1 MLKGVA
7 IQLMLFHHFF
17 GAYHVDSD
25 VTRPARGEWA
35 FTAMADFAWEAKV
48 CVALFAFVTGYG
60 YFATAGRDAGGTLMS
75 GVRRLRRFYPFFVAF
90 CLLHIV
96 LCFCFPFHHQLDI
109 AHIPHYL
116 LTMVGLLSAAPDYW
130 YICIVIMGALLFYP
144 LLLSAQRRGDKLH
157 MIAFV
162 GLALLTVPKI
172 SNGVCTLILN
182 CFVEDAEDVFNYIH
196 SFAVSVSCSVALD
209 VLFLGRMGCGGG
221 KSAFLPFIRSSV
233 DHFCYPSFHQYVS
246 ISVLDRQ
253 LLLSSSPCLHITTSA
268 GAVGA
273 AADIVGELLG
283 LHVAESPF
291 DIRILVRRMV
301 LRFADT
307 AELWAVGRAFFPAL
321 CPDNESMEQRVAMFG
336 AARVGGVPSSTTP
349 GRANFAVRPLPSKA
363 RTMV

>member
-7 IQLMLFHHFF
+7 ILLMLFHHFF
-17 GAYHVDSD
+17 GVYHVDSD

-60 YFATAGRDAGGTLMS
+60 YFATAGRDAGGALMS
-75 GVRRLRRFYPFFVAF
+75 GVRRLRRFFPFFVAF

-162 GLALLTVPKI
+162 GLALLTVPQI
-172 SNGVCTLILN
+172 SNEVCTLILS
-182 CFVEDAEDVFNYIH
+182 CFVEDAEEVFNYILSRSLYH
-196 SFAVSVSCSVALD
+196 AALPWMCYFLAGWAAAAVSLRFC
-209 VLFLGRMGCGGG
+209 
-221 KSAFLPFIRSSV
+221 RSSV
-233 DHFCYPSFHQYVS
+233 VLLV
-246 ISVLDRQ
+246 ISVILLFATTSRFPFWIGSFFSV
-253 LLLSSSPCLHITTSA
+253 LLL
-268 GAVGA
+268 VY
-273 AADIVGELLG
+273 
-283 LHVAESPF
+283 
-291 DIRILVRRMV
+291 IL
-301 LRFADT
+301 
-307 AELWAVGRAFFPAL
+307 
-321 CPDNESMEQRVAMFG
+321 QRV
-336 AARVGGVPSSTTP
+336 P
-349 GRANFAVRPLPSKA
+349 GRWVRPLVLLGNYSACMWLNHRLIFGYWFAGWFYGLPTPLNFGLLVVLSFVLSVLITKA
-363 RTMV
+363 WNGGLKYLSRRG